1 MHLSTEIVNEILNM
15 TQVVHVCEC
24 VYHTWLCVCVG
35 VSVNCVCVCVI
46 VKANTRASYLSIVKQ
61 DDIYRLS
68 NRDLTGRSITY
79 KTFSLLVV
87 FAEKSIDVLLAA
99 GYIFR

>member
-1 MHLSTEIVNEILNM
+1 M
-15 TQVVHVCEC
+15 TQVIHVCEC
-24 VYHTWLCVCVG
+24 VYYTWLCVGVGVGG
-35 VSVNCVCVCVI
+35 VSVNCVCVI
-46 VKANTRASYLSIVKQ
+46 VKANTRASYLSTVKQ

-79 KTFSLLVV
+79 KTFALLVV

-99 GYIFR
+99 GDIFQMITLFLM